1 MQPNE
6 SVIEELHRRVG
17 RNVLRFQAIELS
29 LKLML
34 PYIHP
39 DGAAKGTEAMR
50 KYQVENVDGQ
60 TLGPLLKQFRSSIS
74 ESVELWE
81 RGLFEL
87 RSARNQLVHDFYY
100 KFDFAQANSVSAA
113 LEYLDKQYK
122 ESEEW
127 FEILRVQS
135 LVLLLILIETK
146 PAVAAEYGQHREKLL
161 AKLPPSLEFVVP
173 SQPNR
178 TAWGTTRIVK
188 LLRLAEKERTSID
201 GLTLLSRAG
210 AFIKRR
216 APDLNVKDYG
226 LRNLKEILITSGLF
240 HVFASNDGTIAYR
253 ANDVPVDTNFENA
266 GALSFSLFFGV
277 SSRSRVNG

>member
-1 MQPNE
+1 
-6 SVIEELHRRVG
+6 VIEELHRRVG

-39 DGAAKGTEAMR
+39 DGGAKGAEAMR
-50 KYQVENVDGQ
+50 KYQSENVHGQ
-60 TLGPLLKQFRSSIS
+60 TLGPLLNQFKSPLTG
-74 ESVELWE
+74 SVELWE
-81 RGLFEL
+81 RGLSEL

-100 KFDFAQANSVSAA
+100 KFDFVQANSGSAA
-113 LEYLDKQYK
+113 LEYLDKQYE

-135 LVLLLILIETK
+135 LVLLLILIECK
-146 PAVAAEYGQHREKLL
+146 PVVAAEYGQHREELL
-161 AKLPPSLEFVVP
+161 AKLPPTLELVVP
-173 SQPNR
+173 SEPSR

-188 LLRLAEKERTSID
+188 LLRLAEKEMSSIE

-216 APDLNVKDYG
+216 APDLNV
-226 LRNLKEILITSGLF
+226 S
-240 HVFASNDGTIAYR
+240 VF
-253 ANDVPVDTNFENA
+253 
-266 GALSFSLFFGV
+266 LGV
-277 SSRSRVNG
+277 SN